1 MNVLVACESSGRVRQ
16 AFRNRGHEAWS
27 CDLLPAEDESPYHFQ
42 ADIRAVMEMGSTT
55 WHGTITPA
63 RWDLLIGFPDCTY
76 VCGSGLHWNKR
87 RPGRA
92 DETAKAVE
100 FFRWMSE
107 LDVPM
112 IALENPVGLLSTEIR
127 KPELMF
133 QPYHFGEDAS
143 KKTCLW
149 LKNLPPL
156 QPTTFVAPR
165 LVVYEGAIRERW
177 SNQTDSGQ
185 NKLGPSDDRWK
196 DRARTYQGV
205 ADAMADQWG
214 GRVRND
220 GRGRNDDCYDSM
232 GRHSWAMWD

>member
-1 MNVLVACESSGRVRQ
+1 MRVLVACESSGRVRE
-16 AFRNRGHEAWS
+16 AFRARGHEAWS
-27 CDLLPAEDESPYHFQ
+27 CDLLPAEDGSPYHLRGDVRLVLSEDYYKTGEH
-42 ADIRAVMEMGSTT
+42 ATT
-55 WHGTITPA
+55 VFPA
-63 RWDLLIGFPDCTY
+63 SCWDMLIGFPDCTY

-100 FFRWMSE
+100 FFRWMSG
-107 LDVPM
+107 LPIPR

-156 QPTTFVAPR
+156 QPTKFVAPR

-205 ADAMADQWG
+205 ADAMAEQWG
-214 GRVRND
+214 LHTPSQSAVGE
-220 GRGRNDDCYDSM
+220 
-232 GRHSWAMWD
+232 